1 MNKMDQEEVVQQF
14 AVALVQD
21 HETRALRAE
30 DGLKELT

>member
-1 MNKMDQEEVVQQF
+1 MDQEQVIHQF
-14 AVALVQD
+14 AVALVKD